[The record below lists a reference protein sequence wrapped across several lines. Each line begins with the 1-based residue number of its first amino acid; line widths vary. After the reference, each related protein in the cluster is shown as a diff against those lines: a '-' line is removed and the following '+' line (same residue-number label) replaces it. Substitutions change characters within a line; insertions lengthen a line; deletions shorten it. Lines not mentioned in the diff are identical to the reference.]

1 MLELLLCSLLT
12 ILPDYLF
19 RRYVQ
24 GRRLG
29 KEITFYSVWF
39 ELRWGITA
47 CLMLTVGLITVIF
60 YNHPSTT
67 NVTAFYRTVPIVPE
81 ANGRVAETFVGFT
94 DEIKQGQP
102 IFRLDSS
109 KQEAAVEAARKKIAE
124 IDAEMIVAK
133 SDIAAADGKIQEA
146 RVAHQQAVDEL
157 ETKQE
162 LQRRNPGM
170 VPARDIEKLQLAV
183 EGRQGTILSAT
194 ACEGSRTGARLDPAP
209 GGKGKRRG
217 GSQPG
222 AGRPRQDGHPCWCDR
237 TRRAVRV
244 ARRRHRQPVHAAR
257 RRADPGG
264 CRAAAPAGRL
274 RPDRGPDHEG
284 RHDRGG
290 HLRVQA
296 VDGHPHGGHGR
307 AGLHRRRPVPRR
319 GATGRPAAGD
329 APGNDPRL
337 PGAALR
343 RRARRRDPRQQ
354 LHRERLQQQPRFAR
368 IKGHRQRETLRPP
381 RRRRGRAR
389 ARHDPAHPGI
399 GAPDQDAGLQRA
411 LNADMPQS
419 IKDDRRQMF
428 VGCPDDATHRGPPAH
443 RVSKLQR
450 IRPTDRDWLL
460 TLLTAVLT
468 LMIFV
473 FAPLQAAG
481 VFLFQTFAIA
491 GLLVIIGG
499 ALVIS
504 GNRIALGLMSVAF
517 VANFAVFFFRLFY
530 PWPYNL
536 HLLAGAWLI
545 IAVTLGVV
553 VAQAVFGSGR
563 ITYHRIVGAILLYLL
578 IAVAFA
584 TLFAVVGLSI
594 PDAFK
599 GIAFEDDSALA
610 SSLFYLSFVTL
621 TSTGYGDIVPM
632 HPLARSLC
640 NIESIVGQLYP
651 ATILARLVTLELE
664 MRS

>member
-1 MLELLLCSLLT
+1 
-12 ILPDYLF
+12 
-19 RRYVQ
+19 
-24 GRRLG
+24 
-29 KEITFYSVWF
+29 
-39 ELRWGITA
+39 
-47 CLMLTVGLITVIF
+47 
-60 YNHPSTT
+60 
-67 NVTAFYRTVPIVPE
+67 
-81 ANGRVAETFVGFT
+81 
-94 DEIKQGQP
+94 
-102 IFRLDSS
+102 
-109 KQEAAVEAARKKIAE
+109 
-124 IDAEMIVAK
+124 
-133 SDIAAADGKIQEA
+133 
-146 RVAHQQAVDEL
+146 
-157 ETKQE
+157 
-162 LQRRNPGM
+162 
-170 VPARDIEKLQLAV
+170 
-183 EGRQGTILSAT
+183 
-194 ACEGSRTGARLDPAP
+194 
-209 GGKGKRRG
+209 
-217 GSQPG
+217 
-222 AGRPRQDGHPCWCDR
+222 
-237 TRRAVRV
+237 
-244 ARRRHRQPVHAAR
+244 
-257 RRADPGG
+257 
-264 CRAAAPAGRL
+264 
-274 RPDRGPDHEG
+274 
-284 RHDRGG
+284 
-290 HLRVQA
+290 
-296 VDGHPHGGHGR
+296 
-307 AGLHRRRPVPRR
+307 
-319 GATGRPAAGD
+319 
-329 APGNDPRL
+329 
-337 PGAALR
+337 
-343 RRARRRDPRQQ
+343 
-354 LHRERLQQQPRFAR
+354 
-368 IKGHRQRETLRPP
+368 
-381 RRRRGRAR
+381 
-389 ARHDPAHPGI
+389 
-399 GAPDQDAGLQRA
+399 
-411 LNADMPQS
+411 MPQS

-428 VGCPDDATHRGPPAH
+428 VGCPDDATHRVPPAH
-443 RVSKLQR
+443 RLSKLQR
-450 IRPTDRDWLL
+450 IRTTDRDWLL